1 MQTIRMVDTNVILRY
16 LLADHPEHFVRA
28 SEFMTGLKSGNQTA
42 YIPESVLAECVFVL
56 LKFYRVPRA
65 EIAEKLL
72 GILSFQGVECEN
84 HIVLQDALLRFAS
97 TNLSIVDALVWTIA
111 EKRDWQV
118 FSFDADLNK
127 KVGPK

>member
-1 MQTIRMVDTNVILRY
+1 MKTIWVVDTNVILRY
-16 LLADHPEHFVRA
+16 LLADHPEHFARA
-28 SEFMTGLKSGNQTA
+28 SEFMAGLKSGNQTA

-72 GILSFQGVECEN
+72 GILSFHGVECEN
-84 HIVLQDALLRFAS
+84 RIVLQDALLRFAS
-97 TNLSIVDALVWTIA
+97 TNLRIVDALVWTIA
-111 EKRDWQV
+111 EKKNWQV

-127 KVGPK
+127 NVGLK